1 MVMSEYHRRI
11 IDDTL
16 DELQP
21 HLRAVSV
28 FGPKAV
34 GKTATAR
41 QRAAS
46 VVDLSDERQREIIAA
61 DPSALTRMLGPV
73 LVDEWQRLPS
83 IWDSI
88 KRFVDAGSEPGHFI
102 IAGSSAPRGATIHSG
117 AGRIVPLRM
126 RPLSIA
132 ERGIETWTVSLAG
145 LLAGRSDVEGATA
158 VNLEQYVHEIT
169 ASGFPGLRQ
178 LPDRVRRAELDAY
191 IDNVVQ
197 REFPEQ
203 GYPVRKPEALRGWL
217 AAYAAA
223 TASTTAYTKILDAA
237 TPGESGKPAK
247 TTTMAYRDALAS
259 LWLLDP
265 VPAWSPSRNHLD
277 RLGQS
282 PEHML
287 ADPALAA
294 RLLGLDAP
302 ALLSGQQ
309 GTAALTEGTI
319 LGALFEHLAALS
331 LWTYAT
337 ATEAR
342 LSHLRDQNGTHEVDL
357 IVTRPDGR
365 VLAIEVKLASTVD
378 DRDVRHL
385 HWLKTQIGDDLIDAA
400 VVTTGQYAYRRSDG
414 IAVIPL
420 ALLGP

>member
-1 MVMSEYHRRI
+1 MSKYHRRI

-46 VVDLSDERQREIIAA
+46 IVDLSDERQREIIAA
-61 DPSALTRMLGPV
+61 DPSALTRMPGPV

-83 IWDSI
+83 IWDAI
-88 KRFVDAGSEPGHFI
+88 RRFVDAGSEPGHFI

-132 ERGIETWTVSLAG
+132 ERRIETWTVSLAD
-145 LLAGRSDVEGATA
+145 LLAGRSDVGGATA

-191 IDNVVQ
+191 LDNVVQ

-203 GYPVRKPEALRGWL
+203 GYPVRKPDALRGWL

-223 TASTTAYTKILDAA
+223 TASTTTYTKILDAA

-247 TTTMAYRDALAS
+247 TTTMSYRDALAS

-265 VPAWSPSRNHLD
+265 IPAWTPSRNHLD
-277 RLGQS
+277 RLGQT

-294 RLLGLDAP
+294 RLLGLDAR

-309 GTAALTEGTI
+309 GTADLAEGSI
-319 LGALFEHLAALS
+319 LGALFEHLTALS

-337 ATEAR
+337 ASEAR
-342 LSHLRDQNGTHEVDL
+342 LSHLRDRNGSHEVDL
-357 IVTRPDGR
+357 IVTRADGR
-365 VLAIEVKLASTVD
+365 VLAIEVKLASTVE

-385 HWLKTQIGDDLIDAA
+385 HWLRTQIGDDLIDAA
-400 VVTTGQYAYRRSDG
+400 VVTTGQYAYRRNDG